1 MCKVQFDIAQHSS
14 SGKSVIALFKSNLHI
29 MRQAKEDNVLPY
41 FGKQIAKVSF
51 QMNKKGIIC
60 LFNIHSQTSN
70 FYKARV
76 S

>member
-1 MCKVQFDIAQHSS
+1 MCKVQFDIAQHYS
-14 SGKSVIALFKSNLHI
+14 SGNSVISLFNLHI
-29 MRQAKEDNVLPY
+29 MKQTNEDNVSPY
-41 FGKQIAKVSF
+41 VGKQIDKGSF
-51 QMNKKGIIC
+51 RMNKKEIIC